1 MTTLTI
7 KINES
12 SKKGKAFL
20 EFAKTFFDDEKDVE
34 IIESE
39 SEKTKTEIEGVY
51 SKAFIAKIKKAEEN
65 IKNGETTTLNPDDI
79 WGSLGLK

>member
-7 KINES
+7 KINER

-20 EFAKTFFDDEKDVE
+20 EFAKTFFDEGKDVE
-34 IIESE
+34 IIESDSKKSKKEE
-39 SEKTKTEIEGVY
+39 SLYNPEFVKMVLDAEKRGNY
-51 SKAFIAKIKKAEEN
+51 
-65 IKNGETTTLNPDDI
+65 TTLDPNDV